1 MAIGKIY
8 SIDITK
14 GRCKDTGDWV
24 VEDIRRTHEGYT
36 PLGTLTA
43 LTESSYEIEEIDD
56 SNQYDLLYE
65 TSAGNVYLT
74 NNKWY
79 LDDFE
84 TDFDNSYILIYA
96 FGGARYN
103 VNEIFAF
110 FYNTINGEITLIVYD
125 AVNLRVNNN
134 VVVAVIQTGLT
145 KYDINSLCPLL
156 KDNSNNIYYLNVD
169 GTVTGV
175 TLEPISSSFII
186 ISDGILYKENGIC
199 KYRNNNRNWSPVDL
213 KVIAPN
219 DFDFE
224 YIKNNII
231 LIHYN
236 YSKHSPTSVYLF
248 VNKGEYADV
257 YFISIDV
264 TLNTP
269 NYIFVGDRTII
280 INKCKT
286 DENTKITTNNINIL
300 ASINYQEHNIKYK
313 DQIQN
318 YLLINNN
325 NTLFTI
331 NQCIIYPSI
340 KNSNFT
346 KCIDYTLYNADEDK
360 WYGFKFLKIH
370 QSVQSEFSD
379 SVDFTKST
387 NIVRKDIIC
396 GNLYEINNVAYWYNG
411 EEYIF
416 EEEEMLGKLLVRDFE
431 PTSKITAASFP
442 TINDVEY
449 VIMHENDRKTNSIET
464 PHFLDTEGYLDDS
477 YTIDIPIVNNI
488 IPKGLFYNQT
498 VGKIVCKPDDTITF
512 GEYSFY
518 GGGVGV
524 CYAKKINLEYNAFSE
539 DSERPI
545 SHAVIG
551 ADYSDAYKGHSWY
564 EPLYDLIP
572 IEEYNDVLS
581 FEFSGSSITLTING
595 ENKTFTESPININ
608 NVVTYD
614 INDSANS
621 QITKIISVPVNEQM
635 QNSRTLILDYVK
647 QNSFDLTNMNKFTLN
662 CVYYT
667 RSYTGNP
674 LCEYV
679 NIDDTIFLNTFSYNA
694 NLDYYDLSSMFYR
707 YNNIKTA
714 SLNNVKFIKKG
725 FSGYYMI
732 NMTDMFKDCSSLKT
746 VSMKGWDVDGMSFL
760 GSPFNSGCTSLESID
775 LTDSSMNL
783 YLHIKKCLE
792 EKKLTN
798 VELIYEIDY
807 GNLTFEF
814 EAPSNNSNQFY
825 LNGEWYTATTSPY
838 TVVMNDFLK
847 EINFN
852 SLNYYITKIT
862 EIPKAYEMNVLKDL
876 FSYKSKLTEIVG
888 IENLDVSNVTDM
900 KQMFYNCSALTE
912 LDLSLWDV
920 TNVTDMTDMFYNCN
934 NLNYLNISNWRNKDI
949 INVSVNG
956 NIKTIIC
963 RNSNVI
969 PTGIGSSNNS
979 LVEQIDFSNSEFRMM
994 DFINMFR
1001 NCSNLKNINFDGCHA
1016 NYINNIESMFWGC
1029 SSLESID
1036 VSWITK
1042 SVYYASW
1049 VFYGCT
1055 SLKTLKVKSGLESY
1069 WTEVLTDSELDV
1081 NNITII
1087 SV

>member
-14 GRCKDTGDWV
+14 GRCKDIGDWV

-43 LTESSYEIEEIDD
+43 LTESSSEIEEIDT
-56 SNQYDLLYE
+56 NQYDLLYE

-79 LDDFE
+79 LDGFE

-175 TLEPISSSFII
+175 TLDPISSSFII
-186 ISDGILYKENGIC
+186 ISDGILYKENGRC

-213 KVIAPN
+213 EVIVPN

-231 LIHYN
+231 LIHNNYN
-236 YSKHSPTSVYLF
+236 KHSPTSVYLF

-269 NYIFVGDRTII
+269 NYIFVSDKRII

-300 ASINYQEHNIKYK
+300 ASINYTEHNVKYQ
-313 DQIQN
+313 DHIQN

-346 KCIDYTLYNADEDK
+346 KCIDYTLYNADENK
-360 WYGFKFLKIH
+360 WYGFKFLKVLK
-370 QSVQSEFSD
+370 STESESSD
-379 SVDFTKST
+379 HVDFTKST
-387 NIVRKDIIC
+387 NIVRTDIIC
-396 GNLYEINNVAYWYNG
+396 GNLYEINNVAYWYDG

-431 PTSKITAASFP
+431 PTSKITSIYFP
-442 TINDVEY
+442 TTNDVEY
-449 VIMHENDRKTNSIET
+449 MIMHEDDIKTNSKET
-464 PHFLDTEGYLDDS
+464 PHFLDSDGYLSS

-488 IPKGLFYNQT
+488 IPNGLFYNK
-498 VGKIVCKPDDTITF
+498 GASKIVCKPDDTITF

-518 GGGVGV
+518 GGAIDK
-524 CYAKKINLEYNAFSE
+524 CYAKKINLEYNAFSD
-539 DSERPI
+539 DSEAPI
-545 SHAVIG
+545 THAVIG

-564 EPLYDLIP
+564 EPNYDLIP
-572 IEEYNDVLS
+572 MEEYNDVLS

-595 ENKTFTESPININ
+595 EKKTFTESPININ

-635 QNSRTLILDYVK
+635 KNSRTLVLDYVK

-667 RSYTGNP
+667 SSYSGNS

-679 NIDDTIFLNTFSYNA
+679 NIDDAIFLNTFQYNA

-707 YNNIKTA
+707 YNNINTA
-714 SLNNVKFIKKG
+714 SLNNVKFNKKG
-725 FSGYYMI
+725 LFGYGVYGYYMI
-732 NMTDMFKDCSSLKT
+732 NMSDMFKDCSSLKT

-814 EAPSNNSNQFY
+814 EAPSNNNNQFY
-825 LNGEWYTATTSPY
+825 VNGEWYTATTSPY

-847 EINFN
+847 ELNFN

-862 EIPKAYEMNVLKDL
+862 EIPKTYDINVLKDL
-876 FSYKSKLTEIVG
+876 FNYKSILTEIVG
-888 IENLDVSNVTDM
+888 IENLDVTNLTSLQSLFTSD
-900 KQMFYNCSALTE
+900 SAITS
-912 LDLSLWDV
+912 LDLSGWDV
-920 TNVTDMTDMFYNCN
+920 TNVTNFNEMFAY
-934 NLNYLNISNWRNKDI
+934 
-949 INVSVNG
+949 
-956 NIKTIIC
+956 
-963 RNSNVI
+963 
-969 PTGIGSSNNS
+969 
-979 LVEQIDFSNSEFRMM
+979 
-994 DFINMFR
+994 
-1001 NCSNLKNINFDGCHA
+1001 
-1016 NYINNIESMFWGC
+1016 
-1029 SSLESID
+1029 
-1036 VSWITK
+1036 
-1042 SVYYASW
+1042 
-1049 VFYGCT
+1049 CT
-1055 SLKTLKVKSGLESY
+1055 SLKTLNLTGWRFHHNSISTERMFYNCNSLERIILGTVSQLTYDYIYNALKNSY
-1069 WTEVLTDSELDV
+1069 LHNQV
-1081 NNITII
+1081 TIECTI
-1087 SV
+1087 V

>member
-79 LDDFE
+79 LDGFE

-175 TLEPISSSFII
+175 TLDPISSSFII

-213 KVIAPN
+213 EVIVPN

-231 LIHYN
+231 LIHNNYN
-236 YSKHSPTSVYLF
+236 KHSPTSVYLF

-257 YFISIDV
+257 YLISIDV

-269 NYIFVGDRTII
+269 NYIFVSDDRII

-300 ASINYQEHNIKYK
+300 ASINYTEHNVKYE
-313 DQIQN
+313 DHIQN

-346 KCIDYTLYNADEDK
+346 KCIDYTLYNADENK
-360 WYGFKFLKIH
+360 WYRFKFLK
-370 QSVQSEFSD
+370 VLKNVESELSD
-379 SVDFTKST
+379 HVDFNKST
-387 NIVRKDIIC
+387 NVVRKDIIC

-431 PTSKITAASFP
+431 PTSKITSIYFP
-442 TINDVEY
+442 TTNDVEY
-449 VIMHENDRKTNSIET
+449 MIMHEDDIKTNSKET
-464 PHFLDTEGYLDDS
+464 PHFLDSDGYLSS

-488 IPKGLFYNQT
+488 IPNGLFYNK
-498 VGKIVCKPDDTITF
+498 GASKIVCNQDDTITF

-518 GGGVGV
+518 GGTIDK
-524 CYAKKINLEYNAFSE
+524 CYAKNINLEYNAFSN
-539 DSERPI
+539 DSKAPI
-545 SHAVIG
+545 AHAVIG

-564 EPLYDLIP
+564 EPNYDLIP
-572 IEEYNDVLS
+572 MEEYNDVLS

-635 QNSRTLILDYVK
+635 QNSRTLTLDYVK

-667 RSYTGNP
+667 RTYTGNP

-679 NIDDTIFLNTFSYNA
+679 NIDDAIFLNTFQYNA

-707 YNNIKTA
+707 YNNINTA
-714 SLNNVKFIKKG
+714 SLNNVKFNKKG
-725 FSGYYMI
+725 LFGYGVYGYYMI
-732 NMTDMFKDCSSLKT
+732 NMSDMFKDCSSLKT

-814 EAPSNNSNQFY
+814 EAPSNNNNQFY

-888 IENLDVSNVTDM
+888 IENLDVTNFTSLQSLFTSD
-900 KQMFYNCSALTE
+900 SAITS
-912 LDLSLWDV
+912 LDLSGWDV
-920 TNVTDMTDMFYNCN
+920 TNVTNFNEMFAY
-934 NLNYLNISNWRNKDI
+934 
-949 INVSVNG
+949 
-956 NIKTIIC
+956 
-963 RNSNVI
+963 
-969 PTGIGSSNNS
+969 
-979 LVEQIDFSNSEFRMM
+979 
-994 DFINMFR
+994 
-1001 NCSNLKNINFDGCHA
+1001 
-1016 NYINNIESMFWGC
+1016 
-1029 SSLESID
+1029 
-1036 VSWITK
+1036 
-1042 SVYYASW
+1042 
-1049 VFYGCT
+1049 CT
-1055 SLKTLKVKSGLESY
+1055 SLKTLNLTGWVLNHNSISIENMFYNCNSLERIILGTVSQLTYDYIYTALKNSY
-1069 WTEVLTDSELDV
+1069 LHNQV
-1081 NNITII
+1081 TIECTI
-1087 SV
+1087 V